1 MGFFLWKDD
10 IDYLFMYK
18 VEYLNFYIMFLF
30 IDYIKLVGLS
40 FDYVVF
46 VLDFNIIIEKLIFN
60 FDDEF
65 MSFSKMKYKR

>member
-1 MGFFLWKDD
+1 MWKDD

-60 FDDEF
+60 LDDEF

>member
-30 IDYIKLVGLS
+30 IDYIRLVGLS

-65 MSFSKMKYKR
+65 MSFSKMK